1 MIQRIQTIY
10 LFLAAVCGGL
20 LLYLPIFKGQTIDL
34 AVSYVYV
41 RDQFFL
47 EVVDVVIILFC
58 LVTIFFYKNRV
69 QQMKNCFIIIAINIL
84 FLVLIGVTVYLNKKA
99 MPDGGL
105 QFSCFLP
112 VLSALCAYLAFRNIR
127 KDENLVKSMD
137 RMR

>member
-1 MIQRIQTIY
+1 MIQRIQSIY
-10 LFLAAVCGGL
+10 LLLGAVCAGL

-34 AVSYVYV
+34 SVSYVYV

-47 EVVDVVIILFC
+47 EVIDVVVILFC

-84 FLVLIGVTVYLNKKA
+84 LLVLIGVTIYMNKKA
-99 MPDGGL
+99 IPGGNL
-105 QFSCFLP
+105 QLSCFLP
-112 VLSALCAYLAFRNIR
+112 ILSALCAYLAFRHIR